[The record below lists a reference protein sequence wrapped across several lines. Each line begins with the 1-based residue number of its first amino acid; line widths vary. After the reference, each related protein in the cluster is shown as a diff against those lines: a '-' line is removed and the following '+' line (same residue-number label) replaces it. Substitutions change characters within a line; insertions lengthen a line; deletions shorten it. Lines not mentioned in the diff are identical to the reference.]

1 MAPDWFAFIS
11 QEIYDRLEEL
21 DPTSFET
28 DAIKLLTGLGFG
40 PKMMAKPTKVRLFAM
55 FFSNLHVFNIYPDGP
70 VALCRV
76 FLPSCSLEPD
86 G

>member
-1 MAPDWFAFIS
+1 MLREFVRVHCL

-40 PKMMAKPTKVRLFAM
+40 PKMMAKATKVRLF
-55 FFSNLHVFNIYPDGP
+55 
-70 VALCRV
+70 
-76 FLPSCSLEPD
+76 LERYVLLTLQ
-86 G
+86 